1 MAGKHFGRAPIQHST
16 FNIQHSTFV
25 FSAGRGRAL
34 NRAMAFSDLNDS
46 VIAQVRQ
53 AADIV
58 DFIGQVTPLKLA
70 GKSYKGLCPFHREK
84 TPSFTVD
91 RGKGL
96 FYCFGCGTGG
106 DVFKFLTLTER
117 FTFPEAVEHVAGRVG
132 IELPKKKR
140 TAKESDKED
149 LLEVLDEASEAYHQ
163 ALGWGDNVAKRYLD
177 ERGVAQDIVDKYGF
191 GYAPDSW
198 DYVLTRLAR
207 KHGEKKLESV
217 GLAMPRKTGNGFY
230 DRFRNRLMIPIHNES
245 GTIVGFG
252 GRSLDGSDPKY
263 LNSPESDV
271 FNKSR
276 LLYNLHRSKDSMRRK
291 DRAILV
297 EGYFDAIAIDH
308 AGVPGVVASMG
319 TSLTSGQASLLRR
332 YTTNVVIAYD
342 GDNAGRNAT
351 LRAAPVL
358 LAAGLNVAALDLQ
371 GEKDPDT
378 VVQKFGVD
386 RFLELLGNATDI
398 FEFGIGEWA
407 ADVSKMSGREKSE
420 RVEQFIP
427 LLSAVSDPVVRNDA
441 AQRIADAFRLEFQTV
456 WSRVRGKASTAPDRE
471 RQPLARGGS
480 AEKTILIAAIQ
491 GKLAAADLARLREEY
506 FEEPG
511 KTLFSIMKDA
521 LMSGAPIDF
530 QEVATHLRGEAEL
543 NLLSELSLSEDIDD
557 QTLQRI
563 DENLRPME
571 RAYLER
577 RNLELQREV
586 SEAQRQGD
594 DDRAAELGMEK
605 MRISRILNE
614 AK

>member
-1 MAGKHFGRAPIQHST
+1 MS
-16 FNIQHSTFV
+16 
-25 FSAGRGRAL
+25 
-34 NRAMAFSDLNDS
+34 FSDLNDN

-58 DFIGQVTPLKLA
+58 DFIAQVTPLKLA

-149 LLEVLDEASEAYHQ
+149 LLEVLDEASEAFHQ

-177 ERGVAQDIVDKYGF
+177 ERGVPQDIITKYGF

-198 DYVLTRLAR
+198 DYILTRLSR

-217 GLAMPRKTGNGFY
+217 GLAMPRKTGNGYY
-230 DRFRNRLMIPIHNES
+230 DRFRNRLIIPIHNES

-276 LLYNLHRSKDSMRRK
+276 LLYNLHRSKDAMRRK

-358 LAAGLNVAALDLQ
+358 LAAGLNVSALDLQ

-398 FEFGIGEWA
+398 FEFGLGEWA
-407 ADVSKMSGREKSE
+407 GDVSKLSGREKSE

-456 WSRVRGKASTAPDRE
+456 WSRVRGKASTVPDRE
-471 RQPLARGGS
+471 RQPMGRPGS

-491 GKLAAADLARLREEY
+491 GKLPATHLARLREEY

-511 KTLFSIMKDA
+511 KTLFSIMKES

-571 RAYLER
+571 RSYLER
-577 RNLELQREV
+577 RNLEIQRDIA
-586 SEAQRQGD
+586 EAQRQGD
-594 DDRAAELGMEK
+594 EDRAAELSMEK
-605 MRISRILNE
+605 MRISRMLNE